1 MMMKKWSH
9 SMSCR
14 YPEGCNCGASEQSS
28 LIKKITEQR
37 TLMYEA
43 AKALSDWN
51 RGQGTSEDSELI
63 AKLRS

>member
-1 MMMKKWSH
+1 MNKKWSH
-9 SMSCR
+9 SMNCH
-14 YPEGCNCGASEQSS
+14 YPEGCNCGTSEQNS
-28 LIKKITEQR
+28 LVEKVKEQR
-37 TLMYEA
+37 ILMYEA